1 MNRISTLFAA
11 GLAVMAVAV
20 ATHAQARCYGYECGP
35 GYRYYGSPRHYG
47 WKPGYPH
54 YNADDYYNQHRQ
66 LQGTR

>member
-11 GLAVMAVAV
+11 AIAVMAVV
-20 ATHAQARCYGYECGP
+20 IATDAQARCYGCGP

>member
-1 MNRISTLFAA
+1 MSRISTLFAA
-11 GLAVMAVAV
+11 AVAVMAVAV
-20 ATHAQARCYGYECGP
+20 ATHAQARCFDCGP
-35 GYRYYGSPRHYG
+35 GYHYYGYRHYG